1 MRESTLIFLLLL
13 SAALAL
19 QIWLALR
26 QLRHVRAH
34 REQVPPAF
42 AADIPL
48 AAHWRAADY
57 TLERTRFGLLA
68 LAVDTLVLLGW
79 TLGGGFAAL
88 DAAWRGFGWGETATG
103 VAVIG
108 SAIAIGSLLV
118 LPLKL
123 WRVFVIEARHGF
135 NRTTPALFASDLV
148 KGTLLGAA
156 LGLPLLALA
165 LWLMAHGGQWWW
177 VWVWAAWSGF
187 QLLMLW
193 VYPVFIAPL
202 FNRFEPLAD
211 QSLRAR
217 VEALLARC
225 GYASGGLYVMDGSR
239 RSGHGN
245 AYFTGFGRARRIV
258 FFDTLLA
265 TLDPDEIEAVLAH
278 ELGHFKRRHIVSRIA
293 LSLGLALAGLG
304 VCAWLIGQPGFFL
317 ALGVPQPSTWAGLY
331 LFLSVAGSLGILLQP
346 PLAWYSRRHEFEADA
361 YAAEVADGGALKRAL
376 VRLYR
381 DNAATLTP
389 DPLHSAVYDSH
400 PPAPQRIAAL
410 ERHTTPHAG
419 APA

>member
-13 SAALAL
+13 AAAVAL
-19 QIWLALR
+19 QTWLAMR
-26 QLRHVRAH
+26 QIRHVRAH
-34 REQVPPAF
+34 REHVPPAF
-42 AADIPL
+42 ADDIPL
-48 AAHWRAADY
+48 AAHRRAADY
-57 TLERTRFGLLA
+57 TLARTRFALLA

-88 DAAWRGFGWGETATG
+88 DALWRGFGWGETATG
-103 VAVIG
+103 VAVLG
-108 SAIAIGSLLV
+108 SAIAIGSVLV

-123 WRVFVIEARHGF
+123 WRVFVIEARYGF
-135 NRTTPALFASDLV
+135 NRTTAALFFADLV
-148 KGTLLGAA
+148 KATLIGIVLGA
-156 LGLPLLALA
+156 PLLALV
-165 LWLMAHGGQWWW
+165 LWLMTNGGALWWLW
-177 VWVWAAWSGF
+177 VWMAWSGF

-193 VYPVFIAPL
+193 LYPMFIAPL

-211 QSLRAR
+211 EPLRAR

-225 GYASGGLYVMDGSR
+225 GFVAGGLYVMDGSR

-265 TLDPDEIEAVLAH
+265 TLAADEIEAVLAH
-278 ELGHFKRRHIVSRIA
+278 ELGHFKHRHIVARIG
-293 LSLGLALAGLG
+293 LSFGLSLAGLWL
-304 VCAWLIGQPGFFL
+304 CAWLTGQPGFFT
-317 ALGVPQPSTWAGLY
+317 ALGVDRVSTYAGLY

-346 PLAWYSRRHEFEADA
+346 PMAWYSRRHEFEADA
-361 YAAEVADGGALKRAL
+361 YAAAVADGRALKRAL
-376 VRLYR
+376 KRLYR

-410 ERHTTPHAG
+410 DRLGPPSAG
-419 APA
+419 AAA